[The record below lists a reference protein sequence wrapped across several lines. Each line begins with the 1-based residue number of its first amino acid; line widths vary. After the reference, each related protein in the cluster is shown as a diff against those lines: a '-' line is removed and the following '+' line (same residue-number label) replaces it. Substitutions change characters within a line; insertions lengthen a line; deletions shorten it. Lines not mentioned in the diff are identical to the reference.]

1 MASQDWV
8 DKDFYAVLGVS
19 KDADSA
25 EIKKAYR
32 KLARQYHPDTNPG
45 DAAAEQRFKDI
56 TEANSV
62 LSDPEERQQY
72 DAIRAMGSGARF
84 QAGGPGGGAGG
95 FDDVFGGMFGGGG
108 GQRVRYSTNGAD
120 GPDLSDL
127 FGGMFGGGG
136 GGFGGFQQQPQ
147 RGADRHAETTISFK
161 GSIEGTTIG
170 LREPSGATIDVRIPA
185 GIRDG
190 QSVRAKGKGQAGA
203 AGPGDLMVK
212 VRVKEHPFFKRDG
225 NDITV
230 HVPVTFSEAALGGQI
245 TVPTIHGD
253 HVKVKVPSGSPS
265 GKTLRL
271 RGRGV
276 KTAKKSGDMY
286 VVLDVAVPSR
296 LSKEAKAALE
306 AFAEATVGED
316 PRKDLAERA
325 TL

>member
-1 MASQDWV
+1 
-8 DKDFYAVLGVS
+8 
-19 KDADSA
+19 
-25 EIKKAYR
+25 
-32 KLARQYHPDTNPG
+32 
-45 DAAAEQRFKDI
+45 
-56 TEANSV
+56 V

-95 FDDVFGGMFGGGG
+95 FDDVFGNMFGGGG

-120 GPDLSDL
+120 GPDLGDL

-170 LREPSGATIDVRIPA
+170 LREPSGAMLDVRIPA

-190 QSVRAKGKGQAGA
+190 QSVRSKGKGQAGA

-225 NDITV
+225 NDIRV
-230 HVPVTFSEAALGGQI
+230 HVPVTFVEAAQGGQI
-245 TVPTIHGD
+245 SVPTIYGD
-253 HVKVKVPSGSPS
+253 HVKVKVPAGSPS

-276 KTAKKSGDMY
+276 KTSKKQGDMY

-296 LSKEAKAALE
+296 LSKEAKAALD
-306 AFAEATVGED
+306 AFAAATAGED
-316 PRKDLAERA
+316 PRKDLDERA
-325 TL
+325 KL

>member
-25 EIKKAYR
+25 TIKKAYR
-32 KLARQYHPDTNPG
+32 KLARENHPDTNPG

-95 FDDVFGGMFGGGG
+95 FDDVFGNMFGGGG

-120 GPDLSDL
+120 GPDLGDL

-170 LREPSGATIDVRIPA
+170 LREPSGATLDVRIPA

-190 QSVRAKGKGQAGA
+190 QSVRSKGKGQAGA

-225 NDITV
+225 NDIRV
-230 HVPVTFSEAALGGQI
+230 HVPVTFVEAAQGGQI
-245 TVPTIHGD
+245 SVPTIYGD
-253 HVKVKVPSGSPS
+253 HVKVKVPAGSPS

-276 KTAKKSGDMY
+276 KTSKKQGDMY

-296 LSKEAKAALE
+296 LSKEAKAALD
-306 AFAEATVGED
+306 AFAAATAGED
-316 PRKDLAERA
+316 PRKDLDERA
-325 TL
+325 KL